1 MIHQGIRQLCA
12 LSLLCGAAL
21 SILPEGG
28 VKRVAEVACT
38 ASLILA
44 LISPLKSLDME
55 LYALESAKRHEL
67 ESALTQDAEAAQQR
81 LNRLVIEQE
90 YEAYIMDKALELG
103 QEDLVVDVEVQWSLD
118 GLWMPYAASLSG
130 ECSQSGKERLSALMA
145 ADLGIPYER
154 QRWDSE

>member
-1 MIHQGIRQLCA
+1 MIYQSVRQLCA

-21 SILPEGG
+21 SFLPEGG
-28 VKRVAEVACT
+28 VKRVAEVVCT

-44 LISPLKSLDME
+44 VVNPLKSLDMSS
-55 LYALESAKRHEL
+55 YALESARRHEL
-67 ESALTQDAEAAQQR
+67 EASLTAGAEEAERR

-103 QEDLVVDVEVQWSLD
+103 LEGLTVDVEVQWSLD
-118 GLWMPYAASLSG
+118 GLWMPYGARLSG
-130 ECSQSGKERLSALMA
+130 VWNQTGKERLSALMT